1 MGADGL
7 PRRPEN
13 IMLTPEEQSD
23 VLEQVERRQ
32 ATCHSCG
39 NGEFVVGDA
48 LYLGFLFRSADQDAY
63 MVALTC
69 TNPDCAVPHTGIY
82 LRSSQFLSN
91 ASPRPGSLPPQ
102 T

>member
-1 MGADGL
+1 MGTEDL

-13 IMLTPEEQSD
+13 IPLVPEERSN
-23 VLEQVERRQ
+23 VLEQVKRLR

-39 NGEFVVGDA
+39 NGEFTVGDA

-69 TNPDCAVPHTGIY
+69 TNPDCAVPRTGIR
-82 LRSSQFLSN
+82 LHASQFLSN
-91 ASPRPGSLPPQ
+91 ASHQPGSLPPR

>member
-1 MGADGL
+1 MGTDGL

-13 IMLTPEEQSD
+13 ITLTPQEQSS
-23 VLEQVERRQ
+23 VLEQVERGH
-32 ATCHSCG
+32 ATCPGCG
-39 NGEFVVGDA
+39 HGEFVVGDA

-82 LRSSQFLSN
+82 LRSSQFRSD
-91 ASPRPGSLPPQ
+91 ASHRSGSLPPQ